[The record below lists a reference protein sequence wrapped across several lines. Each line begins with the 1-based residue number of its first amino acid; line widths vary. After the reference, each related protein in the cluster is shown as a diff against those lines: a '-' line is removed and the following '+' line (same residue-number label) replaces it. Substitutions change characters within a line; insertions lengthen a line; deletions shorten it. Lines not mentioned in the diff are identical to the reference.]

1 MGEAMRGNVG
11 SGDNQSFTIVG
22 DTVNVAFRL
31 EALTK
36 EKASAVLAS
45 RSIADHASGQFRRQ
59 VPRIAKI

>member
-11 SGDNQSFTIVG
+11 TGDNQSFTIVG

-36 EKASAVLAS
+36 RPQQS
-45 RSIADHASGQFRRQ
+45 
-59 VPRIAKI
+59 